1 MKHNQTA
8 IAAFILFLTATILLP
23 APARAGLDLA
33 NQTEID
39 IPALDIDGDGRI
51 RREEAAEY
59 LFYYFDR
66 DGNETLTNGEY
77 SADREISILPYET
90 SAAPFVDLNGDGKD
104 DGTVYTTESFLAAV
118 MQGEYDP
125 PAEGAAAVVTAKKMA
140 GMSFLKTD
148 DNGSGAIEMTEW
160 QKSWL
165 RNAAVKP
172 KQPPKAANQNR
183 YN

>member
-1 MKHNQTA
+1 MKYNPA
-8 IAAFILFLTATILLP
+8 SLAALILLLSATLFP
-23 APARAGLDLA
+23 ASARAGLDLA

-39 IPALDIDGDGRI
+39 IPALDLDDDGRI

-77 SADREISILPYET
+77 GADREISLLPYEAA
-90 SAAPFVDLNGDGKD
+90 AAPFVDLDGDGKD
-104 DGTVYTTESFLAAV
+104 DGAVYTTETFLAAV

-125 PAEGAAAVVTAKKMA
+125 QAEGAPAVVTAKKMA
-140 GMSFLKTD
+140 GLSFLKAD
-148 DNGSGAIEMTEW
+148 DNGSGAVEMTEW

>member
-1 MKHNQTA
+1 MKNNLA
-8 IAAFILFLTATILLP
+8 GIAALIIFLTAALLP

-39 IPALDIDGDGRI
+39 IPALDLDGDGRI

-77 SADREISILPYET
+77 SADREISVLPYEA
-90 SAAPFVDLNGDGKD
+90 SAAPFVDLDGDGKD
-104 DGTVYTTESFLAAV
+104 DGAVYTTESFLAKT
-118 MQGEYDP
+118 MTGEYDP
-125 PAEGAAAVVTAKKMA
+125 PAEGAAAVVTAKKMT

-148 DNGSGAIEMTEW
+148 DDRSGAIEMTEW
-160 QKSWL
+160 RKAWL
-165 RNAAVKP
+165 LNAAVKP